1 MEPPKEG
8 GSQSFLQPFNNLNSG
23 PKAGEDVNNSFQ
35 GLCPSSSLVKIKL
48 CSCAKAM
55 HLKTFFSLLLLKKYK
70 MNSDTEF
77 LFVWVFWLV

>member
-35 GLCPSSSLVKIKL
+35 GLSFIKSSQNQVVQL
-48 CSCAKAM
+48 CKSCAFK
-55 HLKTFFSLLLLKKYK
+55 
-70 MNSDTEF
+70 DF
-77 LFVWVFWLV
+77 LFFTSA